1 MAEQDNLEPIE
12 EDIESDEVEAEAP
25 SEPLSLMD
33 RLKDR
38 RTQLIIGGVVGSL
51 ILIGVIWGVF
61 FKPKP
66 QTGLTNR
73 AALEA
78 TLNQE
83 KLAKEI
89 AKKKTEK
96 KSKKKK

>member
-61 FKPKP
+61 LSQSPK
-66 QTGLTNR
+66 LD
-73 AALEA
+73 
-78 TLNQE
+78 
-83 KLAKEI
+83 
-89 AKKKTEK
+89 
-96 KSKKKK
+96 

>member
-1 MAEQDNLEPIE
+1 MFAAE
-12 EDIESDEVEAEAP
+12 SFRVHVCM
-25 SEPLSLMD
+25 LSHYTCSCWL
-33 RLKDR
+33 
-38 RTQLIIGGVVGSL
+38 QSGGGVVLGL
-51 ILIGVIWGVF
+51 VIIGVIWGIF

-89 AKKKTEK
+89 AKNLPKIEFKIIFIFE
-96 KSKKKK
+96 